1 LTEYLQA
8 KEESSVSSNQLQQQ
22 TRTIIRSHHK
32 HVVLTAYINKSYKK
46 YNTTISL
53 SCLNLSSFLFQ
64 APPTHALLRAL
75 YFTQ

>member
-53 SCLNLSSFLFQ
+53 SCL
-64 APPTHALLRAL
+64 
-75 YFTQ
+75 